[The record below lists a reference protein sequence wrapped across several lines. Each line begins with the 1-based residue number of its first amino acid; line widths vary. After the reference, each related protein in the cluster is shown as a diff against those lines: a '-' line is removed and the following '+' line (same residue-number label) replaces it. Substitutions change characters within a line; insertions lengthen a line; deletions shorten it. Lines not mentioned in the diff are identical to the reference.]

1 MDKSATPREVP
12 SGIRP
17 SHMLDAAQPAR
28 EMQYHPAGN
37 QRDVAIDGDDDD
49 SLGQADSPKMSCHT
63 QLSSAVASAELSP
76 TTSDHR
82 QEAHIEPFEL
92 LHNHLSDGN
101 DLEKYR
107 GQLADTC
114 HINADS
120 IEDVYPCTPLQE
132 GIFALSQMADGA
144 RTYTQQFILRPNS
157 NVQLSGFMMAWRAI
171 LQKCA
176 ILRTRIAQL
185 EGVGLVQVVIREEM
199 QWKIVPDL
207 ELYLEQ
213 DKAQAMGLGEPL
225 ARNGLAMSDGAEW
238 TFVLTMNHAV
248 YDGTSMQMIQRLL
261 DQHLESAFELETP
274 GNFSPF
280 VKHICEISKSDAS
293 RAYWK
298 HALSDYEATPFPS
311 STAPASTTSGP
322 RDMTVMEKTISTP
335 QAVEVGLGTLIRAA
349 WALLVHSNT
358 GDNDVCFG
366 MTFSG
371 RSAPYAGDVTGP
383 TIATVLMRIRVSL
396 SDSVS
401 DFLRSVWDGRA
412 SMFEHEQM
420 GLRNIAK
427 LSSSAASAADFQTLL
442 VIQPPKEEGNTAGT
456 WTETTGTKDFATAY
470 ALNLECQLSTAGEMV
485 WRAIFDSAVLEG
497 WRMDRLLN
505 QLGFLIHELAG
516 AATAGGET
524 RLRDVEVIPPE
535 DLDQI
540 WSLNSVVEPAVTT
553 CIHETIRKRAAE
565 EPDSQAIMSWDG
577 EMTYRDLNE
586 RSDQLARHLVALG
599 VGAGT
604 KLVPLLFEKSKA
616 VVVAM
621 LAVMKTG
628 AAFVPLDPKAAASQR
643 RLRIFDQIEARI
655 ILTSEQYYPIID
667 LGTDD
672 RDAVC
677 VGMDGLVRDT
687 IVNVE
692 KLLPKVNPEQPSY
705 VIFTSGS
712 TGTPK
717 GVVIQHTAISTSAY
731 SHGTKLG
738 FSRASRVLQ
747 FCSLAFDASI
757 LEILTTLTFGGCIAM
772 PSEVALLENVN
783 RWIFDL
789 GANTVS
795 ITPSMSRLI
804 DPDAVPSMST
814 VLLAGESPTSND
826 FSRWA
831 NRKSSPTPVKVHH
844 GYGPTECSVL
854 CTINSSDAPKDS
866 IGTAVGCVSWIVDEE
881 NHLLP
886 FGAVGELLVE
896 GNLLAEGYLGDEE
909 KTAEA
914 FIEDPPWLLRGAA
927 RRPGR
932 RGRMYKTGDL
942 VRYCDAQGRLAY
954 VGRKDSQVKI
964 RGNRIE
970 LGEVEHQVLSS
981 LSEPCSVVTEV
992 IYPSGDK
999 SSPMIAAFV
1008 AQKDDQTV
1016 GSRTIDATLLPIDA
1030 AVEDSMA
1037 EKMPSYMIPTV
1048 FFAVNSIPLNTSG
1061 KTDRR
1066 KLRDLGSS
1074 FSLEKLAEMRDK
1086 GGSKRNPKTVSECTL
1101 HDIWAAVLGMSPD
1114 AIGLD
1119 DNFFKIGGDS
1129 LSAMSLVGMA
1139 RTKTGSSSLSMAQVF
1154 QNPKLVDQARL
1165 LGLEAQEPELADVEP
1180 FVLIQDDVDVQA
1192 CQEEVAEACG
1202 VLPEKVLDVYPCTPL
1217 QEGFISLSLKKQGD
1231 YVLRRAMKIG
1241 ASVDLNRLARAWER
1255 LVRSYPIL
1263 RTRVVQHSE
1272 LGLVQVVLDESLQ
1285 WTSADN
1291 LEEYLEQDKAIVV
1304 ALGQPLARYCLV
1316 TDPRTRQR
1324 WFVWTIHHA
1333 LYDGWTMP
1341 MMLEQVESFYHNIT
1355 ATPSCAPNFS
1365 NFVGHLIKTPK
1376 SVSDEFWRSRL
1387 QGYDGEGAFPVL
1399 PSSVTEPKADS
1410 RTEMSFTLP
1419 RQSQGSGL
1427 TLASIVRTAWTIVAH
1442 RQTGKRDICFG
1453 NVVSGR
1459 SASGVRNIET
1469 LLGPTVATIPFRVP
1483 VSPEQTP
1490 LSLAQVVQDIS
1501 VEAMPFEQTGLQN
1514 IAKVS
1519 VDAQSICEGFQTLLV
1534 IQPPDSND
1542 SMPSLGCWQD
1552 VSHIK
1557 DFATYAL
1564 TVICHVSL
1572 DGGASK
1578 IEVVYD
1584 SRILDAWSVQNI
1596 TEQLIHQIEQLVT
1609 ADENASF
1616 SIGDMSSLTP
1626 DHVATIW
1633 GWNRTVA
1640 EPVDQL
1646 IHELIAQ
1653 RTRERPDSPAVC
1665 SWDGTLNYRDLD
1677 RLSTLVARQ
1686 LVALNVGPGSLV
1698 PLFFEKSMYA
1708 IVAIV
1713 GVLKA
1718 GAAYVPIDP
1727 NQAQDRRQL
1736 ILEKAQAKVVLTSET
1751 HSKLVLDHD
1760 GSSVERI
1767 VVVGPSTLNREDVD
1781 VDLPIKARLDP
1792 SKPAYVIFTSG
1803 STGTPKGV
1811 VLTHRSVSSS
1821 CTYHGAMIGLHQG
1834 SRVLQF
1840 SSYAF
1845 DASVF
1850 EILTTLI
1857 HGGCVCTP
1865 STEDRYE
1872 DISKTI
1878 VSMSVNTAFFTPSVA
1893 RLLDPECVPSLDTI
1907 LLGGE
1912 ASSESDLWRWEHCKN
1927 IMNLYGPT
1935 EVRVSPQRSLLPR
1948 EICVGKVRRGIHP
1961 PPVPDSD

>member
-1 MDKSATPREVP
+1 MDKITTQSEVP

-17 SHMLDAAQPAR
+17 SHMLDAAQPIH

-37 QRDVAIDGDDDD
+37 QRDVAIDGDDGGWLD
-49 SLGQADSPKMSCHT
+49 QADSPKMSCHA
-63 QLSSAVASAELSP
+63 QLSSPAASAELSP
-76 TTSDHR
+76 TTSDCRH
-82 QEAHIEPFEL
+82 ETHIEPFEL
-92 LHNHLSDGN
+92 LHGLLSDGS
-101 DLEKYR
+101 DLEKCR
-107 GQLADTC
+107 RQLADTC
-114 HINADS
+114 HVSADS
-120 IEDVYPCTPLQE
+120 IEYVYPCTPLQE

-157 NVQLSGFMMAWRAI
+157 HVQLSSFMMAWRDVV
-171 LQKCA
+171 QKCA
-176 ILRTRIAQL
+176 ILRTRIAPL
-185 EGVGLVQVVIREEM
+185 EGVGLVQVVIQEEM

-225 ARNGLAMSDGAEW
+225 ARNGLVMFDDAEW

-248 YDGTSMQMIQRLL
+248 YDGTSIQMVQQFL
-261 DQHLESAFELETP
+261 DHHLDNTVQLETP

-280 VKHICEISKSDAS
+280 VKHICEIIKSDAS
-293 RAYWK
+293 RAYWT
-298 HALSDYEATPFPS
+298 HALSDYEATPFPCS
-311 STAPASTTSGP
+311 SAPTSTTSGS
-322 RDMTVMEKTISTP
+322 RDMTVIEKIFPTP
-335 QAVEVGLGTLIRAA
+335 QAVDVGLGTLIRAA

-358 GDNDVCFG
+358 GDSDVCFG

-371 RSAPYAGDVTGP
+371 RSAPYAGDVSGP
-383 TIATVLMRIRVSL
+383 TIATVPMRIHMCP

-401 DFLRSVWDGRA
+401 DYLRSVWDQRA

-420 GLRNIAK
+420 GLRNIAR
-427 LSSSAASAADFQTLL
+427 LSSSAASATEFQTLL

-470 ALNLECQLSTAGEMV
+470 ALNLECQLSTAGEMI
-485 WRAIFDSAVLEG
+485 WRAIFDCTVIED
-497 WRMDRLLN
+497 WRMGKLLR

-516 AATAGGET
+516 VAAGGGET
-524 RLRDVEVIPPE
+524 RLRDVEAIPPE

-540 WSLNSVVEPAVTT
+540 WSLNAVVDPPVAT
-553 CIHETIRKRAAE
+553 CVHETIRERAAE
-565 EPDSQAIMSWDG
+565 APDSQAIMSWDG
-577 EMTYRDLNE
+577 EMTFQQLDE
-586 RSDQLARHLVALG
+586 TSDQLAWHLVSLG
-599 VGAGT
+599 VGART

-643 RLRIFDQIEARI
+643 RLRIFDQIEAQI
-655 ILTSEQYYPIID
+655 ILTSEQYYSIID
-667 LGTDD
+667 LGTDS
-672 RDAVC
+672 RKAVC
-677 VGMDGLVRDT
+677 VGTEGLVRDVT
-687 IVNVE
+687 DNAKV
-692 KLLPKVNPEQPSY
+692 LLPKVNPEQPSY

-717 GVVIQHTAISTSAY
+717 GVVIQHNAISTSAY
-731 SHGTKLG
+731 SHGTRLG
-738 FSRASRVLQ
+738 LSSFSRVLQ
-747 FCSLAFDASI
+747 FCSLCFDASI
-757 LEILTTLTFGGCIAM
+757 LEILTTLTFGGCVAM
-772 PSEVALLENVN
+772 PSEVALLENINSSIV
-783 RWIFDL
+783 DL

-795 ITPSMSRLI
+795 ITPSMARLI
-804 DPDAVPSMST
+804 NPDAVPSMST
-814 VLLAGESPTSND
+814 VLLAGESPTADD

-831 NRKSSPTPVKVHH
+831 NSKVSRTPVKVHH

-854 CTINSSDAPKDS
+854 CTINSGDAPHYS

-886 FGAVGELLVE
+886 FGAVGELLIE
-896 GNLLAEGYLGDEE
+896 GNILAQGYLGDEN

-914 FIEDPPWLLRGAA
+914 FIEDPAWLLRGTAGRA
-927 RRPGR
+927 GR

-970 LGEVEHQVLSS
+970 LREVEHQVLHS

-1008 AQKDDQTV
+1008 AQKDDQAV
-1016 GSRTIDATLLPIDA
+1016 ESRTVVDVAVLPIDA
-1030 AVEDSMA
+1030 AVEEAMA
-1037 EKMPSYMIPTV
+1037 EKIPSYMIPTV

-1074 FSLEKLAEMRDK
+1074 YSLEKLAEVRGK
-1086 GGSKRNPKTVSECTL
+1086 GASKRKPKTVAECTL
-1101 HDIWAAVLGMSPD
+1101 HEIWAAVLGMSAD

-1139 RTKTGSSSLSMAQVF
+1139 RTKTGSSSLSMAQIF

-1165 LGLEAQEPELADVEP
+1165 LGLEAQQPELADVEP
-1180 FVLIQDDVDVQA
+1180 FVLIQDNVGVQA

-1217 QEGFISLSLKKQGD
+1217 QEGFVSLSLKKQGD
-1231 YVLRRAMKIG
+1231 YVLRRVMEIG

-1255 LVRSYPIL
+1255 LVRSYPML

-1285 WTSADN
+1285 WTSAEN
-1291 LEEYLEQDKAIVV
+1291 LEEYLEQDKSAVV

-1324 WFVWTIHHA
+1324 WLVWTIHHA

-1365 NFVGHLIKTPK
+1365 NFVGHLLKT
-1376 SVSDEFWRSRL
+1376 SESASDEFWRSRL

-1399 PSSVTEPKADS
+1399 PASVTEPKADS
-1410 RTEMSFTLP
+1410 RTEISFTLP
-1419 RQSQGSGL
+1419 QQTPGSGL
-1427 TLASIVRTAWTIVAH
+1427 TLASIVRTAWAIVAH
-1442 RQTGKRDICFG
+1442 RQTGKMDICFG

-1469 LLGPTVATIPFRVP
+1469 LLGPTVATIPFRVQ
-1483 VSPEQTP
+1483 VSPEQNP
-1490 LSLAQVVQDIS
+1490 LSLAQMVQDIS
-1501 VEAMPFEQTGLQN
+1501 VEAMHFEQTGLQN

-1519 VDAQSICEGFQTLLV
+1519 VDAQSACEGFQTLLV

-1542 SMPSLGCWQD
+1542 SVPSLGCWQD

-1564 TVICHVSL
+1564 TVICHVST
-1572 DGGASK
+1572 DGGESK

-1584 SRILDAWSVQNI
+1584 SRVLDAWSMQNI
-1596 TEQLIHQIEQLVT
+1596 VEQLIHQINELVI
-1609 ADENASF
+1609 ADEDVSF
-1616 SIGDMSSLTP
+1616 SIGDMPSLTP
-1626 DHVATIW
+1626 DHAATIW
-1633 GWNRTVA
+1633 EWNETVA

-1646 IHELIAQ
+1646 IYEIIAQ
-1653 RTRERPDSPAVC
+1653 RTRERPESPAVC
-1665 SWDGTLNYRDLD
+1665 SWDGTLNYRELD
-1677 RLSTLVARQ
+1677 MLSTIVARQ

-1727 NQAQDRRQL
+1727 SQAQDRRQL
-1736 ILEKAQAKVVLTSET
+1736 ILEKAQAKVVLTSEV
-1751 HSKLVLDHD
+1751 HSKLVLDHER
-1760 GSSVERI
+1760 SFVESI
-1767 VVVGPSTLNREDVD
+1767 VVVGPSTLTDEDMD
-1781 VDLPIKARLDP
+1781 ADLTVRAQLDP

-1803 STGTPKGV
+1803 STGAPKGV
-1811 VLTHRSVSSS
+1811 VLTHRSVASS

-1872 DISKTI
+1872 DISRTI

-1893 RLLDPECVPSLDTI
+1893 RLLDPERVPSLDTI

-1935 EVRVSPQRSLLPR
+1935 EVRVSPLRTLLA
-1948 EICVGKVRRGIHP
+1948 
-1961 PPVPDSD
+1961 